1 MRKERIKA
9 KVSDLVLN
17 EGQLGWL
24 PTNPRQWTQSDV
36 DKTKASLKNDEDFM
50 EDRPIMVLQCD
61 GKLLVFAGNLRTTAA
76 KALKWQVI
84 DAVLYIPENDE
95 DKETIKRRSILDNG
109 SFGSWDYDMLANEW
123 DDLPLPEWGVPAW
136 STEDVSDL
144 ISKVNEEDYGEDFEV
159 PNVEKSPFRT
169 ISFNVTDEEN
179 ELIYLAIDIS
189 NHTEGNLQET
199 EDENTN
205 TKGLM
210 FIVRG
215 WLKKEAGDLDIEEER
230 SAEDIEE
237 ELRSYLRTALKKSG
251 KTQADVDQHLGT
263 AGMSGHYF
271 GSSQW
276 MFPTYSAYKKMREIM
291 DLPRDYMECYR
302 LWAKSKKIK
311 LLGNYG
317 KS

>member
-1 MRKERIKA
+1 MKKQRIRA
-9 KVSDLVLN
+9 NVADLVLN

-24 PTNPRQWTQSDV
+24 PTNPRQWTQSDI

-123 DDLPLPEWGVPAW
+123 DDLPLADWGVPAW
-136 STEDVSDL
+136 DTKDISDL
-144 ISKVNEEDYGEDFEV
+144 LEEVSEEDYGEDFEV

-169 ISFNVTDEEN
+169 VSFNVTDEEN

-189 NHTEGNLQET
+189 NYTEGNLQET

-210 FIVRG
+210 FIVRE

>member
-1 MRKERIKA
+1 MRFSALREMNAKDAPCYVLPEDIPMEKLREIVIK
-9 KVSDLVLN
+9 
-17 EGQLGWL
+17 
-24 PTNPRQWTQSDV
+24 
-36 DKTKASLKNDEDFM
+36 
-50 EDRPIMVLQCD
+50 
-61 GKLLVFAGNLRTTAA
+61 
-76 KALKWQVI
+76 
-84 DAVLYIPENDE
+84 
-95 DKETIKRRSILDNG
+95 DNG
-109 SFGSWDYDMLANEW
+109 AFGSWDYDMLANEW
-123 DDLPLPEWGVPAW
+123 DDLPLTDWGVPAW
-136 STEDVSDL
+136 NTEEVSDL
-144 ISKVNEEDYGEDFEV
+144 LSKVNEEDYGEDFEV

-210 FIVRG
+210 YIVRE
-215 WLKKEAGDLDIEEER
+215 WLKKEAGDLEIEEER
-230 SAEDIEE
+230 GAEEIEE

-251 KTQADVDQHLGT
+251 KTQTEVDQHLGT

-276 MFPTYSAYKKMREIM
+276 MFPTYSAYRKMREIM

-302 LWAKSKKIK
+302 LWAKSKKNKTLRK
-311 LLGNYG
+311 LWEKL
-317 KS
+317 KTLR

>member
-1 MRKERIKA
+1 MEIIKIRLT
-9 KVSDLVLN
+9 DLEQN
-17 EGQLGWL
+17 KGQVAGL
-24 PTNPRQWTQSDV
+24 PSNPRQWGRGELDNLVKSIQETPELLE
-36 DKTKASLKNDEDFM
+36 A
-50 EDRPIMVLQCD
+50 R
-61 GKLLVFAGNLRTTAA
+61 GLLVWPYGGKYIILGGNMRFSALREMNAVDAPCYVLPEDTPME
-76 KALKWQVI
+76 KLREIVI
-84 DAVLYIPENDE
+84 
-95 DKETIKRRSILDNG
+95 KDNG
-109 SFGSWDYDMLANEW
+109 AFGSWDYDMLANEW
-123 DDLPLPEWGVPAW
+123 DDLPLTDWGVPAW
-136 STEDVSDL
+136 NTEEESDL
-144 ISKVNEEDYGEDFEV
+144 LSKVSEEDYGEDFEV

-210 FIVRG
+210 FIVRE
-215 WLKKEAGDLDIEEER
+215 WLKKEASDLDIEEER
-230 SAEDIEE
+230 GAEEIEE

-251 KTQADVDQHLGT
+251 KTQSEVDQHLGT